1 MSVYGGRLTPIPMD
15 TSVTGRRLALPQA
28 IVPEIAKIL
37 RSYGDGEAHEGVV
50 YLGGV
55 ETAEQSVAL
64 VAIAPVAT
72 TTRGSFRTDLNA
84 NAAVV
89 STLATQ
95 GLILIGQV
103 HSHPGDWVDHSD
115 GDDEGALVR
124 FQGYWSL
131 VVPAFARRGLLLTRC
146 GIHLY
151 DRGRFA
157 RLTGRR
163 RRGESTRDPASG
175 RSPAMTGIGGLTAE
189 EFYQQRDHRTG
200 LVVTSTAY
208 REASVR
214 ITLASDATSFADQFA
229 FLAAV
234 NLTARWCRR
243 IVLSAPAVA
252 LDPRLGTAFG
262 LVGMSAV
269 QAAAALAHAAD
280 PFARVGP
287 AFVPEPEPAIHLVI
301 GTDAPPGVYQVLGRG
316 WIAMAGD
323 AVRGDGDTENPLGAV
338 LAACVGV
345 AYLFRTAVGVPRP
358 ARVRLSLWNLRG
370 GEAAD
375 HGPRL
380 ALASLGQVLVV
391 GCGAVGSAI
400 LYLLPL
406 AGLGGEFDLV
416 DRDRVQISNLG
427 TAPIFFAHRVGD
439 EKVEIAVEYLKR
451 NGLAAVAHPLWFDE
465 AVAAGRI
472 FVERP
477 DLVIPAAN
485 ERDVRREIQHQVPPL
500 QVYGTTGGNW
510 DAFLG
515 RHIPLKEDCLTCR
528 FPRVH
533 PMSEPSLACGSGT
546 LPAVPETETPV
557 TATLPFLPTAAG
569 VMAVAEL
576 VKTTMSRY
584 PRNANFACLDF
595 LGSLSDFLVVSH
607 APRPGCICE
616 GQADV
621 WMPLNVATSFARLS
635 E

>member
-1 MSVYGGRLTPIPMD
+1 
-15 TSVTGRRLALPQA
+15 
-28 IVPEIAKIL
+28 
-37 RSYGDGEAHEGVV
+37 
-50 YLGGV
+50 
-55 ETAEQSVAL
+55 
-64 VAIAPVAT
+64 
-72 TTRGSFRTDLNA
+72 
-84 NAAVV
+84 
-89 STLATQ
+89 
-95 GLILIGQV
+95 
-103 HSHPGDWVDHSD
+103 
-115 GDDEGALVR
+115 
-124 FQGYWSL
+124 
-131 VVPAFARRGLLLTRC
+131 
-146 GIHLY
+146 
-151 DRGRFA
+151 
-157 RLTGRR
+157 
-163 RRGESTRDPASG
+163 
-175 RSPAMTGIGGLTAE
+175 MTGIGGLTAE

-214 ITLASDATSFADQFA
+214 ITLASDATSFADQVA
-229 FLAAV
+229 FLTAV

-243 IVLSAPAVA
+243 IALSAPAIA
-252 LDPRLGTAFG
+252 LAPRLGTAFG
-262 LVGMSAV
+262 LAGMSAV

-280 PFARVGP
+280 PFARVGTDLM
-287 AFVPEPEPAIHLVI
+287 PEPAIHLVI
-301 GTDAPPGVYQVLGRG
+301 GTDAPPGVYPVLGRG

-323 AVRGDGDTENPLGAV
+323 AVRGDGDTDNPLGAV

-345 AYLFRTAVGVPRP
+345 AYLLHTAVGITRP

-375 HGPRL
+375 QGPRL

-416 DRDRVQISNLG
+416 DSDRVQISNLS
-427 TAPIFFAHRVGD
+427 TAPMFFAGRVGD
-439 EKVEIAVEYLKR
+439 EKVEIAVKYLKR

-500 QVYGTTGGNW
+500 QVYGTTGRNW

-533 PMSEPSLACGSGT
+533 TVGEPALACGSGT

-557 TATLPFLPTAAG
+557 TASLPFLPTAAA

-576 VKTTMSRY
+576 VKTTMPGY
-584 PRNANFACLDF
+584 PRNGNFACLDF
-595 LGSLSDFLVVSH
+595 LGSLPDFLVVPH
-607 APRPGCICE
+607 AQRPGCICG

-621 WMPLNVATSFARLS
+621 WMPLNVATSFAGLS
-635 E
+635 K